1 MSGERRLLVILGP
14 TASGK
19 STLAVELARK
29 LSGEVVCCD
38 STQIYR
44 HFDIGTGKLPL
55 TDQKRI
61 PHHLTDLA
69 EPEDVFTAGDY
80 RRHALQA
87 LEDISARGNLPILTV
102 GTGLYLRAL
111 LEGLDDL
118 PRRSEAL
125 RDRLR
130 ERAAVRGAE
139 YLHRV
144 LAKCDPASA
153 AQIAPRDTQKI
164 IRAIE
169 VCLLTGKPASEL
181 RGRNR
186 KGLTGFSALK
196 IGLMPPRD
204 QLYAQIDRRVE
215 AMFESGWV
223 EEVRSLVRRGVPAT
237 AKPFTFLGYGQV
249 REHIAD
255 GAARPLDAIVGEI
268 QQATRQYAKRQ
279 ITWFRRESEV
289 HWLSGFGH
297 DVEVLQQSLKLAG
310 PRCYSSTGPY
320 VRRPT

>member
-1 MSGERRLLVILGP
+1 MSGERRLLVIVGP

-19 STLAVELARK
+19 STLAVELAQK
-29 LSGEVVCCD
+29 LGGEVVCCD

-55 TDQKRI
+55 AEQKGI
-61 PHHLTDLA
+61 SHHLTDLA
-69 EPEDVFTAGDY
+69 EPEEVFTAGDY
-80 RRHALQA
+80 RRSALRV
-87 LEDISARGNLPILTV
+87 LDEISGRGKLPILTV

-118 PRRSEAL
+118 PERSEEL

-130 ERAAVRGAE
+130 QRVSARGAE
-139 YLHRV
+139 YLHRILV
-144 LAKCDPASA
+144 KCDPAGA

-164 IRAIE
+164 IRAVE

-186 KGLTGFSALK
+186 EGLTGFHLLK
-196 IGLMPPRD
+196 IGLMPLRKK
-204 QLYAQIDRRVE
+204 LYAQIDRRVA
-215 AMFESGWV
+215 AMFESGWI
-223 EEVRSLVRRGVPAT
+223 EEVRGLIGRGVPAN
-237 AKPFTFLGYGQV
+237 AKPFTFLGYGQI

-255 GAARPLDAIVGEI
+255 ASTRPLDAIVREI

-279 ITWFRRESEV
+279 ITWFRREKGV
-289 HWLSGFGH
+289 HWLDGFGH
-297 DVEVLQQSLKLAG
+297 EQEFQRKAFETARSLG
-310 PRCYSSTGPY
+310 R
-320 VRRPT
+320 

>member
-1 MSGERRLLVILGP
+1 MNGDRRLIVILGP

-19 STLAVELARK
+19 STLAVELALK
-29 LSGEVVCCD
+29 FGGEVVCCD

-55 TDQKRI
+55 AEQRGI

-80 RRHALQA
+80 RRQALQA
-87 LEDISARGNLPILTV
+87 LDDISARGKLPILTV

-118 PRRSEAL
+118 PGRSEAL
-125 RDRLR
+125 RERLR
-130 ERAAVRGAE
+130 QRAAGRGAE

-144 LAKCDPASA
+144 LVKCDPAGA
-153 AQIAPRDTQKI
+153 VQMAPRDTQKI

-186 KGLTGFSALK
+186 AGLSGFRVLK
-196 IGLMPPRD
+196 IGLMPPREE
-204 QLYAQIDRRVE
+204 LYAQIDHRVE
-215 AMFESGWV
+215 TMFQSGWV
-223 EEVRSLVRRGVPAT
+223 EEVRGLIRLGIPES
-237 AKPFTFLGYGQV
+237 AKPFTFLGYGQI
-249 REHIAD
+249 REYLAN
-255 GAARPLDAIVGEI
+255 AASLPLDAIVREI

-279 ITWFRRESEV
+279 ITWFRREADV
-289 HWLSGFGH
+289 RWLNGFGH
-297 DVEVLQQSLKLAG
+297 EAEIQHQS
-310 PRCYSSTGPY
+310 SEM
-320 VRRPT
+320 VRSEG

>member
-1 MSGERRLLVILGP
+1 MSAERRLLVILGP

-19 STLAVELARK
+19 STLAVELALK
-29 LSGEVVCCD
+29 LGGEVVCCD

-44 HFDIGTGKLPL
+44 HFDIGTGKLPVAE
-55 TDQKRI
+55 QKGI

-87 LEDISARGNLPILTV
+87 LGDISARGKLPILTV

-118 PRRSEAL
+118 PGRSEAV
-125 RDRLR
+125 RERLR
-130 ERAAVRGAE
+130 QRAAARGAE
-139 YLHRV
+139 YLHRILV
-144 LAKCDPASA
+144 KCDPAGA
-153 AQIAPRDTQKI
+153 AQIALRDTQKI

-169 VCLLTGKPASEL
+169 VCFLTGKPASEL

-186 KGLTGFSALK
+186 TGLTGFHVLK
-196 IGLMPPRD
+196 IGLMPPRE

-215 AMFESGWV
+215 TMFQSGWV
-223 EEVRSLVRRGVPAT
+223 EEVRGLTHRGVPPN
-237 AKPFTFLGYGQV
+237 AKPFTFLGYGQI
-249 REHIAD
+249 REHIASP
-255 GAARPLDAIVGEI
+255 APRPLDAIVPEI

-279 ITWFRRESEV
+279 ITWFRREAEV
-289 HWLSGFGH
+289 HWLASFGH
-297 DVEVLQQSLKLAG
+297 DVKIQREALEIA
-310 PRCYSSTGPY
+310 
-320 VRRPT
+320 RPQG